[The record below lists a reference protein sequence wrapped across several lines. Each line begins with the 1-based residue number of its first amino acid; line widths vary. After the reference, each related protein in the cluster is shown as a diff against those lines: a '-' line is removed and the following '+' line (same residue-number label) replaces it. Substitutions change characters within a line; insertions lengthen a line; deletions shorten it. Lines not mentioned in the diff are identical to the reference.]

1 MTETKFQRFN
11 WNLPRIRASLPE
23 GEDAEELYNTFNQD
37 IKDNYV
43 NNLKIKVLNYDSK
56 TNSITGSNI
65 FAVSRLSEILREY
78 GLRTAIPSDDRYGN
92 ISNLVKGRFYTDF
105 NALILRTAG
114 DSYKPND
121 KIAKDLAEKIE
132 NREGKLKL
140 PLIVV
145 APLVRYS
152 QDKENSYQL
161 VFDLS
166 DKTQIIED
174 ERLDGKKY
182 RTEKFNE
189 VDDLGLPLFN
199 KEGDRTWYA
208 REDGLARLY
217 LGRGLYAGSDAGVL
231 ACSSAGARVVLVSSS
246 AGTPNFPEDSYKQKE
261 SELFPYTNEQ
271 LNAAVKV
278 IKNVKEG
285 RIGSSRLEDAL
296 SFLENL
302 PRKK

>member
-11 WNLPRIRASLPE
+11 WNIPRIKASLPE
-23 GEDAEELYNTFNQD
+23 GEDTEELYNTFNQD
-37 IKDNYV
+37 IKDSYV
-43 NNLKIKVLNYDSK
+43 NNLKIKVLNYDSE

-92 ISNLVKGRFYTDF
+92 ISNLVKGRFYTNF
-105 NALILRTAG
+105 NALILRTVG
-114 DSYKPND
+114 DSYKIND
-121 KIAKDLAEKIE
+121 EIAKNLAEKIE

-140 PLIVV
+140 PLMVV
-145 APLVRYS
+145 APLIRYS

-189 VDDLGLPLFN
+189 VDDLGLPLFDRRGN
-199 KEGDRTWYA
+199 RTWYA
-208 REDGLARLY
+208 REDGLVRLY
-217 LGRGLYAGSDAGVL
+217 LGRNLDANSDFEDL
-231 ACSSAGARVVLVSSS
+231 AYSSAGGLVVLVSSF
-246 AGTPNFPEDSYKQKE
+246 AGTQNFLEDSYKQKE
-261 SELFPYTNEQ
+261 SELYVNKLQEERDKQ
-271 LNAAVKV
+271 
-278 IKNVKEG
+278 IKAIEERYQK
-285 RIGSSRLEDAL
+285 AL
-296 SFLENL
+296 KIL
-302 PRKK
+302 KGD